1 MFGAILLVMGGMIL
15 AYWIPNWAA
24 RSQGKIKKVNWQMRW
39 MIVGLFLCFSV
50 LAWYKW
56 RVDVEFYL
64 FVPCIWILLLISIT
78 DYWFGLIPN
87 IFTYPSIV
95 ALGVARWWTDS
106 VESDHYFLAMLLGG
120 ISVYLIAIVT
130 RGIGIGDAKL
140 VALGGLLV
148 GFPNIFFA
156 FWLATVSAMLYVVWR
171 WALGK
176 KIGRKEP
183 ISFGP
188 HLVVGILFTHLYMD
202 SVLLLYRSWF
212 YPFYH
217 VIS

>member
-15 AYWIPNWAA
+15 SYWIPYWAA
-24 RSQGKIKKVNWQMRW
+24 RSQGRLKKVNGQLRW
-39 MIVGLFLCFSV
+39 MTVALFLCFSV

-56 RVDVEFYL
+56 RADVEFYL
-64 FVPCIWILLLISIT
+64 FVPCIWILFLIALT

-95 ALGVARWWTDS
+95 ALGIARWWTDS
-106 VESDHYFLAMLLGG
+106 VGSYDYFLAMLLGG

-148 GFPNIFFA
+148 GFPDIFFA
-156 FWLATVSAMLYVVWR
+156 FWLATVSGMVFIVWR
-171 WALGK
+171 WALGR
-176 KIGRKEP
+176 KIRRKEP
-183 ISFGP
+183 IPFGP

-202 SVLLLYRSWF
+202 LVLSYFFDLGSIRS
-212 YPFYH
+212 
-217 VIS
+217 IMS